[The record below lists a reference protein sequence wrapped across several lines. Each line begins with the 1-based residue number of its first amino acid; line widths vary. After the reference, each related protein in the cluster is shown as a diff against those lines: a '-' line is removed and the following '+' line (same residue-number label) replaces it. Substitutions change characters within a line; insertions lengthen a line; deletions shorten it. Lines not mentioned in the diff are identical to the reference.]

1 MNHSILIASKSSDF
15 KTQCEKIG
23 KYLNC
28 SFTGHID
35 HIDNL
40 DVENNP
46 NYSAA
51 IIDTRNFAINEYA
64 GVCQVISHILPNC
77 KSILIVDEK
86 IGLEQMKFIYASGA
100 GLILTIDEF
109 FNQSKLE
116 FFLTYLFN
124 FEWVPVK
131 SYDFLPNT
139 EPDFMVYHL
148 LSYRNK
154 FVPIIHGNI
163 SESKFKHMAEINELY
178 IKREDLPKFCSYL
191 ENLKITSQ
199 NAVLSKCRGLYSL
212 FVDNYIHLVLTLSD
226 TTKIYSFETGQKI
239 LSGIKES
246 ASNLLDCLASVED
259 PWLVVDNLCQKDISN
274 PLFRTPAVAVYSG
287 ISALNLEKDS
297 ENVMVACLLA
307 NVGLLKLSHQ
317 YLLNKPSDEDKFCY
331 SQHPLISLNTV
342 LERKLPVPE
351 EIKKIIL
358 NSHENPEGTGF
369 PKGKNAPSKI
379 PWEAQLIQICELLD
393 QALQINPGRERL
405 DYKTKRSRFVSNN
418 HLTMF
423 SPEIVLSLKKMWS

>member
-15 KTQCEKIG
+15 KSHCEKVSQ
-23 KYLNC
+23 YLKC

-46 NYSAA
+46 SYSAA

-64 GVCQVISHILPNC
+64 GVCQVVSHVLPTC

-86 IGLEQMKFIYASGA
+86 IGLDQMKFIYASGA
-100 GLILTIDEF
+100 ELILTIDEF

-124 FEWVPVK
+124 FEWIPVK

-154 FVPIIHGNI
+154 FVPIIHGTI
-163 SESKFKHMAEINELY
+163 SEVKFKNMGDINELY
-178 IKREDLPKFCSYL
+178 IKRQDLPKFCAYL
-191 ENLKITSQ
+191 EGLKITSQ
-199 NAVLSKCRGLYSL
+199 NGVLSKCRGLYSL

-226 TTKIYSFETGQKI
+226 TTKIYSFENGQKI
-239 LSGIKES
+239 LSDIQRS

-287 ISALNLEKDS
+287 ISALNMEKDPQS
-297 ENVMVACLLA
+297 VMVACLLA

-317 YLLNKPSDEDKFCY
+317 FLLNKPSDEDKFCY
-331 SQHPLISLNTV
+331 SQHPLISINTV

-351 EIKKIIL
+351 DIKKIIL

-379 PWEAQLIQICELLD
+379 PWESQLIQICEILD
-393 QALQINPGRERL
+393 QCLQINPGSERL
-405 DYKTKRSRFVSNN
+405 DYKAKRNLFVARNPLN
-418 HLTMF
+418 QF
-423 SPEIVLSLKKMWS
+423 SLDLVLSLKKMWS